1 MSTQQVRS
9 LDRKGAS
16 RREWVGV
23 LVLAGLIIAGIGFY
37 LALRASDSGRAAD
50 TDLLPY
56 QTLARTLPESDQHT
70 FRALRQGLLQAETD
84 RARLGEWPTP
94 SVLAGRGVAPFADSE
109 GIGYRWQ
116 RFQEG
121 KTVNYLGL
129 PLEPS
134 APAWLL
140 AIKEPEPNTPPDPA
154 PLDDEHH
161 RLPDGTTLHIYVWTH
176 SYGGRIEAG
185 FVPEPHLTGWTQ
197 VFAAPPNPLYLP
209 KP

>member
-1 MSTQQVRS
+1 MSIQEVRS
-9 LDRKGAS
+9 LDQKGTF

-23 LVLAGLIIAGIGFY
+23 LVLAALIVSGIGFY
-37 LALRASDSGRAAD
+37 LALRASDDGRSAD

-56 QTLARTLPESDQHT
+56 QTLARTLPDSDQQV
-70 FRALRQGLLQAETD
+70 FRALRKGLLDAETD
-84 RARLGEWPTP
+84 RGRLGAWPEPAT
-94 SVLAGRGVAPFADSE
+94 LASRGVAPFADTE
-109 GIGYRWQ
+109 GYRWQ
-116 RFQEG
+116 RFQDG

-129 PLEPS
+129 PPDPS

-140 AIKEPEPNTPPDPA
+140 AVKEPEPNTPPDPA

-176 SYGGRIEAG
+176 SYGGRIEHR
-185 FVPEPHLTGWTQ
+185 FVPQPQLEGWTQ